1 MCARIPSPGPAYPN
15 SPPDRRPHTAAQTL
29 SLKGANLTSRP
40 LFFRSMTAQKEDIAA
55 QNLKVRHDLNQQ
67 RLSTRAPHW
76 LWAILGVATIGSVLI
91 GTERPRRLRRFP
103 PPPGQSSVGHKYR
116 TACLAPCGRASR
128 DVSSPRQANRVCMWA
143 STTPSAERGGTR
155 SGVGSGPARVQTK
168 VGHTAPMPRT
178 HIRTGG

>member
-76 LWAILGVATIGSVLI
+76 LQSAMGYTWRRYNWECIDRDRTSQALAALPTTAWSKFGGPQISHCMP
-91 GTERPRRLRRFP
+91 GTLWTRL
-103 PPPGQSSVGHKYR
+103 
-116 TACLAPCGRASR
+116 TGRA
-128 DVSSPRQANRVCMWA
+128 VS
-143 STTPSAERGGTR
+143 
-155 SGVGSGPARVQTK
+155 
-168 VGHTAPMPRT
+168 
-178 HIRTGG
+178 